1 MITLTLVETRDLAV
15 VDRAAPEPDV
25 GHVAVEVAAAPRAEA
40 EAQRRPVRLA
50 REVERRQAVACPRR
64 NSVSVEWIAGLHR
77 KSSLDVPMRSIFPP
91 SARQRTRSIA
101 VSDTL
106 CHARF
111 RAEFPASIRTDSQPP
126 TCSNNSA
133 SSTHRI
139 SRSRTRAR
147 VCRRGIAQPEATTA
161 PSASGVHG
169 QA

>member
-111 RAEFPASIRTDSQPP
+111 RAEFPASTDSQPP

-147 VCRRGIAQPEATTA
+147 VCRRGIAPPEATTA
-161 PSASGVHG
+161 PSTSGVHG
-169 QA
+169 QV